1 MCGILFS
8 SRRHTCTATWQ
19 LQRAV
24 CWWGVHG
31 WIKTSRLKPQA
42 VQPRLIPLDKVP
54 VRHSRQHLSKS
65 LIYSSPLLHY
75 PSTCPLMGRTA
86 LFHEALTFTQACNST
101 TPDNGWNLMGKNRDV
116 IVLPLSCLKKT
127 PQHPN
132 YWKSKARPAILC
144 AALTFLRFSSRVK
157 WQEPKVARQN
167 CAREP
172 VKLQVLPQFLK
183 VVCESIS
190 VYPDETLDDCTGLNL
205 HFCYHQ
211 YQ

>member
-1 MCGILFS
+1 MPAWNENAKPDRRPVRCWSLRVSLHVHLVPASWKCVLFQFPITSFKNSSTTLHPAVERQPTGQIMRRGPVTPDDYRTYLTMWKTVHGSCFEPMCGILFS

-86 LFHEALTFTQACNST
+86 LFREALTFTQACNST
-101 TPDNGWNLMGKNRDV
+101 NPDNGWNLMGK
-116 IVLPLSCLKKT
+116 K
-127 PQHPN
+127 
-132 YWKSKARPAILC
+132 
-144 AALTFLRFSSRVK
+144 
-157 WQEPKVARQN
+157 
-167 CAREP
+167 
-172 VKLQVLPQFLK
+172 
-183 VVCESIS
+183 
-190 VYPDETLDDCTGLNL
+190 
-205 HFCYHQ
+205 
-211 YQ
+211 